1 MRYFSL
7 DVLRG
12 MAAFGIMIYHYA
24 TWTFG
29 HFQASNPLGRFGV
42 YGVSIFYILS
52 GLTLTLIYP
61 YSSLNGLNLLSKFYV
76 KRFFRLFPLLW
87 IIMLINIIVYQNR
100 FNTSDIVLV
109 FSGFF
114 SILKWDATTPLG
126 FWSIGNELF
135 FYMIFPSI
143 VYFINLNK
151 IRACIVI
158 FILFLT
164 IHLFF
169 SYKMYSFRI
178 NYTIDWIYKNPLN
191 QVFYFILGILIAHV
205 SQYINLSSKL
215 LIAILLI
222 ALILFCFY
230 PIRGT
235 QFNLFIGNPRLI
247 MTFIS
252 CVIVFSFYKL
262 EFNKYP
268 KFIKYIFKILGE
280 VSYSLYLIH
289 GLVWSF
295 FVFLSIKISCVIPL
309 SIIFSLV
316 TSFLLHYYF
325 EIPIKNWG
333 YKLLKKKINK

>member
-1 MRYFSL
+1 MRYLSL

-12 MAAFGIMIYHYA
+12 LAAFGIMIYHYA

-52 GLTLTLIYP
+52 GLTLALIYP
-61 YSSLNGLNLLSKFYV
+61 YSSLKGLKYLSKFYL

-87 IIMLINIIVYQNR
+87 IILLINVIVYQNR
-100 FNTSDIVLV
+100 FNISDIVLV
-109 FSGFF
+109 FTGLF
-114 SILKWDATTPLG
+114 SVLKWDATTPLG

-135 FYMIFPSI
+135 FYMIFPCIMYLIS
-143 VYFINLNK
+143 LNK
-151 IRACIVI
+151 IRACVGI
-158 FILFLT
+158 FILFLI

-169 SYKMYSFRI
+169 SYKMYGFSI
-178 NYTIDWIYKNPLN
+178 YYSIDWIYKNPLN
-191 QVFYFILGILIAHV
+191 QVFYFVLGILIANV
-205 SQYINLSSKL
+205 SQYINISSKIL
-215 LIAILLI
+215 VAILLI

-252 CVIVFSFYKL
+252 CLIVFCFFKL
-262 EFNKYP
+262 EFEKYP
-268 KFIKYIFKILGE
+268 KFIKYLFKTLGD

-295 FVFLSIKISCVIPL
+295 FVFLSIKISFVIPL
-309 SIIFSLV
+309 SILFSLV
-316 TSFLLHYYF
+316 SSFLLHYYF

-333 YKLLKKKINK
+333 YTLIIKQKK